1 MFSLL
6 DYVSKEK
13 LEEFCKKHHIKKLAI
28 FGSAIKGML
37 RADSDI
43 DILVEFE
50 ENNTPGLLTFCGM
63 QNELSDMIGREVD
76 LRTPQDLSRYFRQDV
91 EKAAEVQYAK

>member
-13 LEEFCKKHHIKKLAI
+13 LEEFCKKHYIKKLAI
-28 FGSAIKGML
+28 FGSAIKGRL

>member
-1 MFSLL
+1 MFSIL
-6 DYVSKEK
+6 DYVSKEN
-13 LEEFCKKHHIKKLAI
+13 LEGFCKKHHIKKLAI
-28 FGSAIKGML
+28 FGSAIKGRL

-50 ENNTPGLLTFCGM
+50 EDNIPGLLTFCGI
-63 QNELSDMIGREVD
+63 QNELSDIIGREVD